1 MITAEEQQ
9 LIYNLLTNKIDLDK
23 FYSEYPIDLRESIDY
38 FYLNLLDSIAREN
51 VEQVE
56 VSLDIIE
63 YLYDEEY
70 INKNIDKVYK
80 QLIDKIWVPYYLL
93 ERILDSLEVCK
104 GNIKYYL
111 KILHINKFEEQDTE
125 NIETFM
131 VPIWKKCLWNLYKV
145 GINNEIL
152 DILKQYFDS
161 PYEELKN
168 TAKTL
173 IQKTEFN
180 PLQ

>member
-111 KILHINKFEEQDTE
+111 KIFNINKFEEQDTE

-152 DILKQYFDS
+152 GILKQYFDS
-161 PYEELKN
+161 PYEELNN